1 MQHDG
6 SRIDGVSRNGFA
18 PQAVVPPYE
27 QLQAAVAAVRSRWSC
42 RPKVAIVLGTGLGSL
57 ANQIEVEA
65 TVRYED
71 VPYLPVST
79 AESHVGQF
87 VCGTLAGVPVAAMQG
102 RMHGYE
108 GYPLWQTTLA
118 VRVLRELGAQVLV
131 LSSAV
136 GGLNPQYA
144 GGDLMLVDDHINL
157 MGDNPLIGINDD
169 RLGPRFP
176 DMSEAYDRTLAE
188 AAWSLARREQIRL
201 HRGVLVALRGPNLET
216 RGEYRF
222 LRRIGADV
230 VGMSMPPE
238 TIVARHCG
246 MRVLGFAVVTNVC
259 LPDELDPV
267 HIKEIVDTAGRAE
280 PQLRRLLLNLLQEW
294 SKAGC
299 LESPSPSLVQPALAA
314 ALARL

>member
-1 MQHDG
+1 MQTVG
-6 SRIDGVSRNGFA
+6 SYDCWDTPN
-18 PQAVVPPYE
+18 VPYYE
-27 QLQAAVAAVRSRWSC
+27 QLTAAVEAVRSRWSC
-42 RPKVAIVLGTGLGSL
+42 RPKAAIVLGTGLGSL
-57 ANQIEVEA
+57 AEEIEVDA

-79 AESHVGQF
+79 AVSHKGQF
-87 VCGTLAGVPVAAMQG
+87 VCGTLAGVPVATMQG

-118 VRVLRELGAQVLV
+118 VRVMRALGAETLI

-144 GGDLMLVDDHINL
+144 NGDLMLVDDHINL
-157 MGDNPLIGINDD
+157 MGDNPLIGVNDE

-176 DMSEAYDRTLAE
+176 DMCDAYDRTLARQAQE
-188 AAWSLARREQIRL
+188 VALSEQIVL
-201 HRGVLVALRGPNLET
+201 HRGVLAALRGPNLET

-222 LRRIGADV
+222 LRGIGADV

-246 MRVLGFAVVTNVC
+246 LKVMGFAVVTNVC
-259 LPDELDPV
+259 LADRLAPV
-267 HIKEIVDTAGRAE
+267 GIEDIVDTASLAE
-280 PQLRRLLLNLLQEW
+280 PQLRRLLTRLLADWAADSSETEQNADLA
-294 SKAGC
+294 SV
-299 LESPSPSLVQPALAA
+299 SSTFRQPFTS
-314 ALARL
+314 